1 MGSLP
6 CGIFGLLALK
16 GMHLLSLGL
25 KPLKFV
31 IYHTFWKGSRN
42 HEMPILYSPSACCN
56 MIFSFFREKKSVSIL
71 LACKNEQKD
80 ITAALPHCLGR
91 YYFQMEE
98 VATTIFYSSVVWIY
112 SVHYIYI
119 PNYILNVSEEL
130 QIPSF
135 AQRFTLAVC
144 NCFYYMLSSV
154 WPYRKLKQTKDVQEN

>member
-1 MGSLP
+1 MANVRFHRAQFHRTQVYTYRPLSNSIYKLNGWVDKENKFSDHEMKIRNSWNQWRVDDVVKITMGSLP
-6 CGIFGLLALK
+6 YGIFGLLALK

-56 MIFSFFREKKSVSIL
+56 MIFSFFREKKSVSIF

-91 YYFQMEE
+91 YYF
-98 VATTIFYSSVVWIY
+98 
-112 SVHYIYI
+112 
-119 PNYILNVSEEL
+119 
-130 QIPSF
+130 
-135 AQRFTLAVC
+135 
-144 NCFYYMLSSV
+144 
-154 WPYRKLKQTKDVQEN
+154 